1 MHQKFKCALKGA
13 FCDRFLFEMNMVVFY
28 HVQANSECQISSFG
42 ENQKQIESL
51 EISSLPEKRGINTS
65 HYKQVRSSPLPS
77 QLLPREFLKRMRSR
91 AQQKQWEV

>member
-1 MHQKFKCALKGA
+1 MNN
-13 FCDRFLFEMNMVVFY
+13 EMNMVVFY
-28 HVQANSECQISSFG
+28 HVTANSECQISSFG

-77 QLLPREFLKRMRSR
+77 QLLPREFLKQLRSGKHKSSGKFNSMFTE
-91 AQQKQWEV
+91 AY